1 MAMMMTGRVL
11 LVCALCVLWCSAG
24 CRCDEEEDTALV
36 GDLPAN
42 SESGSGGPEKDT
54 DHTVPGG
61 AENPS
66 AQQSQLNKVRG
77 SPPGISSLEAPSEVE
92 SKKKQTQSD
101 PEHTDLLSP
110 SKSSGEQ
117 RQDGT
122 PERAPGRPETS
133 PNQEDNKDV
142 SIVNQQNIDPPSPS
156 GNDDV
161 VSHNS
166 GERTEDTPSSTE
178 IIDAAPSEE
187 VEKRENV
194 IPSLEQP
201 RGTSTAAPAIT
212 TQTSSTTP
220 TDVGESN
227 TVKMSEASPKST
239 GTSQTDH
246 TTTKIANSDGST
258 AVSHTTSPLLL
269 LLLVCASAAAVVA
282 A

>member
-11 LVCALCVLWCSAG
+11 LVCALCVLWCGSG
-24 CRCDEEEDTALV
+24 GRCEEEVVPVA
-36 GDLPAN
+36 DLPAN

-61 AENPS
+61 AENLS

-77 SPPGISSLEAPSEVE
+77 SPPGISSLEAPSDVE

-133 PNQEDNKDV
+133 PNQEYNKDV
-142 SIVNQQNIDPPSPS
+142 SIVNPQNIDPPSPS

-187 VEKRENV
+187 GEKRENV
-194 IPSLEQP
+194 TPSLEQP

-212 TQTSSTTP
+212 TQTISTTP
-220 TDVGESN
+220 TDDG
-227 TVKMSEASPKST
+227 TVDTVRMSDAAEQST
-239 GTSQTDH
+239 GTAQTNH
-246 TTTKIANSDGST
+246 TMTPGDSDGST
-258 AVSHTTSPLLL
+258 AVSHTTSPLLF
-269 LLLVCASAAAVVA
+269 LLLVVACAAAAAVLA